1 MTSADFLQFVVTTH
15 FFRIR
20 LLDASARP
28 PRVLTHSFPLYLP
41 YLPQMI
47 PCSYW
52 TLALLGVLSSPGA
65 LYMVSVRQAR
75 VLPPSFFRFRLT
87 TDTLDLGYILPTA
100 GRIRDFHPLE
110 RALTG
115 RTSKIPPEIPAGF
128 FRLSKILFY
137 RKHCFSDFQE
147 ENSRIFRLAATNFA
161 EQNPRAGQCPAPTGL
176 FKQTA
181 TSRRKFRRDF
191 FSSAPTRPS

>member
-1 MTSADFLQFVVTTH
+1 MLTSFFRLIRTYDCSALPEFFFPGTMASADFSRFVVTTH

-20 LLDASARP
+20 LLNASVRP

-47 PCSYW
+47 PCSYRAL
-52 TLALLGVLSSPGA
+52 TLLVVLPSSVA

-75 VLPPSFFRFRLT
+75 VLPPSFFRFHLT
-87 TDTLDLGYILPTA
+87 MDTLDLGYILPTA

-115 RTSKIPPEIPAGF
+115 RT
-128 FRLSKILFY
+128 
-137 RKHCFSDFQE
+137 
-147 ENSRIFRLAATNFA
+147 
-161 EQNPRAGQCPAPTGL
+161 
-176 FKQTA
+176 
-181 TSRRKFRRDF
+181 
-191 FSSAPTRPS
+191 

>member
-1 MTSADFLQFVVTTH
+1 MFGPSRFFPVLWPLLTSHSSLLLRI

-20 LLDASARP
+20 LLHAPVRP

-52 TLALLGVLSSPGA
+52 TLTYAGVLSSSGA

-75 VLPPSFFRFRLT
+75 VSPPSFFRFHLT
-87 TDTLDLGYILPTA
+87 MDTLDLGYILPTA
-100 GRIRDFHPLE
+100 GRIRDLHPLE

-115 RTSKIPPEIPAGF
+115 RTTIAAGASIAPAVDGYSSYSYSVAAF
-128 FRLSKILFY
+128 ASLEVSALWPSSMLF
-137 RKHCFSDFQE
+137 
-147 ENSRIFRLAATNFA
+147 
-161 EQNPRAGQCPAPTGL
+161 
-176 FKQTA
+176 
-181 TSRRKFRRDF
+181 
-191 FSSAPTRPS
+191 

>member
-1 MTSADFLQFVVTTH
+1 MLTSFFRLIGTNDCSALPEFFFFGTMASADFSQFVVTTH

-20 LLDASARP
+20 LLHASVRP

-41 YLPQMI
+41 YLPQSI

-52 TLALLGVLSSPGA
+52 TLTLLGALSSSGA

-75 VLPPSFFRFRLT
+75 VLPPSFFRFCLT
-87 TDTLDLGYILPTA
+87 ADTLDLGYILPTA

-115 RTSKIPPEIPAGF
+115 RTAKSPLHLQRTFLIK
-128 FRLSKILFY
+128 L
-137 RKHCFSDFQE
+137 
-147 ENSRIFRLAATNFA
+147 
-161 EQNPRAGQCPAPTGL
+161 
-176 FKQTA
+176 
-181 TSRRKFRRDF
+181 
-191 FSSAPTRPS
+191 

>member
-1 MTSADFLQFVVTTH
+1 MASADFSQFVVTTH

-20 LLDASARP
+20 LLNAPVRP

-41 YLPQMI
+41 YLPQTI
-47 PCSYW
+47 LCSYW
-52 TLALLGVLSSPGA
+52 TLTCYGALSSSGA
-65 LYMVSVRQAR
+65 LYMVSIRQAR

-115 RTSKIPPEIPAGF
+115 RT
-128 FRLSKILFY
+128 
-137 RKHCFSDFQE
+137 
-147 ENSRIFRLAATNFA
+147 
-161 EQNPRAGQCPAPTGL
+161 
-176 FKQTA
+176 
-181 TSRRKFRRDF
+181 
-191 FSSAPTRPS
+191 

>member
-1 MTSADFLQFVVTTH
+1 MFGPSRVFFPPVLWPLLTSCSSLLLRI
-15 FFRIR
+15 FFRIP

-41 YLPQMI
+41 YLPRTI

-52 TLALLGVLSSPGA
+52 TLACVGALSSTGA

-75 VLPPSFFRFRLT
+75 VLPPSFFRFHLAM
-87 TDTLDLGYILPTA
+87 DTLDLGYILPTA

-115 RTSKIPPEIPAGF
+115 RTTKADLAYARSAF
-128 FRLSKILFY
+128 SLF
-137 RKHCFSDFQE
+137 
-147 ENSRIFRLAATNFA
+147 T
-161 EQNPRAGQCPAPTGL
+161 
-176 FKQTA
+176 
-181 TSRRKFRRDF
+181 
-191 FSSAPTRPS
+191 

>member
-1 MTSADFLQFVVTTH
+1 MLTSFFRLIRTNDCSALPEFFSPGTMASADFSQFVVTTH

-20 LLDASARP
+20 LLHASVRP

-41 YLPQMI
+41 YLPQSI
-47 PCSYW
+47 PCSDW
-52 TLALLGVLSSPGA
+52 TLTYAGVLSSSGA

-75 VLPPSFFRFRLT
+75 VLPPSFFRFCLT

-115 RTSKIPPEIPAGF
+115 RT
-128 FRLSKILFY
+128 
-137 RKHCFSDFQE
+137 
-147 ENSRIFRLAATNFA
+147 ATT
-161 EQNPRAGQCPAPTGL
+161 TG
-176 FKQTA
+176 
-181 TSRRKFRRDF
+181 R
-191 FSSAPTRPS
+191 FSSGRCHRKGIPLDLPNL

>member
-1 MTSADFLQFVVTTH
+1 MFGPSRVFFPVLWPLLTSHSSLLLRI

-20 LLDASARP
+20 LLNAPVRP

-41 YLPQMI
+41 YLPLTI

-52 TLALLGVLSSPGA
+52 TLTYREVLSSSRA

-75 VLPPSFFRFRLT
+75 VLPPSFFRFCLT

-100 GRIRDFHPLE
+100 GQIRDFHPLE

-115 RTSKIPPEIPAGF
+115 RTRKKLYPHGIQ
-128 FRLSKILFY
+128 LSFI
-137 RKHCFSDFQE
+137 RE
-147 ENSRIFRLAATNFA
+147 M
-161 EQNPRAGQCPAPTGL
+161 
-176 FKQTA
+176 
-181 TSRRKFRRDF
+181 
-191 FSSAPTRPS
+191 

>member
-1 MTSADFLQFVVTTH
+1 MFGPSQVFFFGTMASADFLQFVVTTH

-41 YLPQMI
+41 YLPQTI
-47 PCSYW
+47 PYSYW
-52 TLALLGVLSSPGA
+52 TLTFAGVLSSSGA

-75 VLPPSFFRFRLT
+75 VLPPSFFRFCLAA
-87 TDTLDLGYILPTA
+87 DTLDLGYILPTA

-115 RTSKIPPEIPAGF
+115 RTQKRTPPNWMVFFWLPLLDSLFCGKASWAEAG
-128 FRLSKILFY
+128 
-137 RKHCFSDFQE
+137 
-147 ENSRIFRLAATNFA
+147 
-161 EQNPRAGQCPAPTGL
+161 PRMY
-176 FKQTA
+176 
-181 TSRRKFRRDF
+181 
-191 FSSAPTRPS
+191 

>member
-1 MTSADFLQFVVTTH
+1 MFGPSRFFSPSTMASADFSQFVVTTH

-20 LLDASARP
+20 LLNAPVRP

-41 YLPQMI
+41 YLPQTI
-47 PCSYW
+47 PCSYRA
-52 TLALLGVLSSPGA
+52 LASLGALPSPAA

-100 GRIRDFHPLE
+100 GRIRVFHPLE

-115 RTSKIPPEIPAGF
+115 RTSK
-128 FRLSKILFY
+128 R
-137 RKHCFSDFQE
+137 
-147 ENSRIFRLAATNFA
+147 
-161 EQNPRAGQCPAPTGL
+161 
-176 FKQTA
+176 
-181 TSRRKFRRDF
+181 
-191 FSSAPTRPS
+191 TRCKMR